1 MEQKDCYLQGLVEPL
16 EIKAVVT
23 LQEDVEVPPMPDIQ
37 VPERYRVHISAT
49 SSIDTFCSSGIG
61 CPNLR
66 VSLWEDI
73 LSMAPVSKE

>member
-23 LQEDVEVPPMPDIQ
+23 LQEDVEVPPMPNIQ
-37 VPERYRVHISAT
+37 VPERYRVFIVVT
-49 SSIDTFCSSGIG
+49 SSIYIFCSSGIG